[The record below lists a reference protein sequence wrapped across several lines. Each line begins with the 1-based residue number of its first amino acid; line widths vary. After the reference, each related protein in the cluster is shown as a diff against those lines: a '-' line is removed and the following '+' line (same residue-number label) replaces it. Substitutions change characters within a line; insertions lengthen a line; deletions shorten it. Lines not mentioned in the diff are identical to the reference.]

1 MNKIDRYKILIR
13 YMINEGIVRSQKD
26 LGVKMGYSQETT
38 ISQII
43 NGKVKQPNDFIE
55 RLRAFVPKLNGDWI
69 EHGTG
74 EMLITDGGGQN
85 FHGDINGNDNKFSGR
100 DMTINTPC
108 TSCIDMDKVFNEIS
122 AQRKLTEEAQAQTR
136 KSQEQIDRLLTII
149 EGFNR

>member
-74 EMLITDGGGQN
+74 EMLITDG
-85 FHGDINGNDNKFSGR
+85 D
-100 DMTINTPC
+100 
-108 TSCIDMDKVFNEIS
+108 
-122 AQRKLTEEAQAQTR
+122 R
-136 KSQEQIDRLLTII
+136 KSVV
-149 EGFNR
+149 

>member
-38 ISQII
+38 ISQTI

-55 RLRAFVPKLNGDWI
+55 RLKVFVPKLNGDWI

-74 EMLITDGGGQN
+74 EMLITDGSGQN

-149 EGFNR
+149 EGFNK